1 MPYRHRRHCPICFKP
16 DLLSLSHHLSQ
27 VHHLNSP
34 MRKPYLQAAVFSN
47 GQLPPFISHPYYNI
61 TQPQTNVRQALPHS
75 SVRQPPPM
83 VEKAVSNPCVE
94 AVPYPD
100 FAFNHMFSMLV
111 VGPSQ
116 CGKTYFVQKMLTEHC
131 IQFPNKKRMRI
142 TWYYNQ
148 WQPCY
153 KTLQSTLGDT
163 IHFTQG
169 IPDLSDDLH
178 EINPKWNNILVF
190 DDLMTQAM
198 DSSVLSRLFTQGRH
212 RNASVILL
220 LQNMFPKGKFNTDI
234 SRNAQYLVLFRSPSD
249 RKQIDMIAERIFAKD
264 RPNFMSVYG
273 KLTTQPYGYV
283 LIDNQPKTHSQHQV
297 VSHIFETCQ
306 CYPTISSQSIETS
319 YSREVN
325 HQRTQN
331 KQPQVKKRIRK
342 PSSAVKK
349 QVKRKRKQT
358 PERSWESF
366 GCQNKEW
373 EDNSY
378 HLHDI

>member
-1 MPYRHRRHCPICFKP
+1 MPYRHRRQCPICFKP

-34 MRKPYLQAAVFSN
+34 VRKPYLQAAVFSN
-47 GQLPPFISHPYYNI
+47 GQFPPFISHPYYNI
-61 TQPQTNVRQALPHS
+61 SPPQP
-75 SVRQPPPM
+75 SVRQPPPPK
-83 VEKAVSNPCVE
+83 VEKVVPNPYVE

-100 FAFNHMFSMLV
+100 FTFNHMFSMLV

-131 IQFPNKKRMRI
+131 IQFSNKKKIRI

-306 CYPTISSQSIETS
+306 CYPTISTQSIEPS

-325 HQRTQN
+325 HQKTQN
-331 KQPQVKKRIRK
+331 KQPQVKKRLRK
-342 PSSAVKK
+342 PTSIVKK
-349 QVKRKRKQT
+349 QVRCKREQT
-358 PERSWESF
+358 PERHWEPF
-366 GCQNKEW
+366 K
-373 EDNSY
+373 Y
-378 HLHDI
+378 HGGDMNYLPTRCFDI

>member
-1 MPYRHRRHCPICFKP
+1 
-16 DLLSLSHHLSQ
+16 
-27 VHHLNSP
+27 

-47 GQLPPFISHPYYNI
+47 GQLPPFMSHPYYNI
-61 TQPQTNVRQALPHS
+61 THPQP
-75 SVRQPPPM
+75 SVRQSPPM
-83 VEKAVSNPCVE
+83 VEKVVPNPCVE

-100 FAFNHMFSMLV
+100 FTFNHMFSMLV

-273 KLTTQPYGYV
+273 KVTTRPYGYV

-297 VSHIFETCQ
+297 VSHIFETCE
-306 CYPTISSQSIETS
+306 CYPYISTQSIEDRIKPP

-325 HQRTQN
+325 HQTQRTQN
-331 KQPQVKKRIRK
+331 TNKQQQVKKLIPSTSSRRI
-342 PSSAVKK
+342 VKK
-349 QVKRKRKQT
+349 QIKSKGGHQKQKHKRVKPSEGCWEPVSGTIPQPKRRKQ
-358 PERSWESF
+358 F
-366 GCQNKEW
+366 L
-373 EDNSY
+373 
-378 HLHDI
+378 LHDGRGFKVVGDW